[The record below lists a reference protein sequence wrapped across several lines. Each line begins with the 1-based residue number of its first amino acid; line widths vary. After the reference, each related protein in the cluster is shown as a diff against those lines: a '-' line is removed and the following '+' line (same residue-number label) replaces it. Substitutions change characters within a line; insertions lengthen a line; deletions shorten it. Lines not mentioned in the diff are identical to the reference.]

1 MKMKDLEK
9 NTRRFYICQFVPF
22 TSIFDFPVAT
32 WTLRVIFNIGET
44 MNHFEEKRENIC
56 FWKKNRVS
64 QKFGAP
70 FFQKFP
76 EKSCKHFCYI
86 SLASNSSGLNLY
98 QHMFQNLH
106 IYNLS
111 TFSGI
116 EDFLMY
122 SSTNKW

>member
-1 MKMKDLEK
+1 MKDLEK

-44 MNHFEEKRENIC
+44 MNHFEEKREKHMLLE
-56 FWKKNRVS
+56 KKSRQS
-64 QKFGAP
+64 KIWGAL
-70 FFQKFP
+70 FQKFP

>member
-1 MKMKDLEK
+1 MKDLEK

-44 MNHFEEKRENIC
+44 MNHFEDKKGKHMLLEKKSRQSKI
-56 FWKKNRVS
+56 W
-64 QKFGAP
+64 GAL
-70 FFQKFP
+70 FQKFP